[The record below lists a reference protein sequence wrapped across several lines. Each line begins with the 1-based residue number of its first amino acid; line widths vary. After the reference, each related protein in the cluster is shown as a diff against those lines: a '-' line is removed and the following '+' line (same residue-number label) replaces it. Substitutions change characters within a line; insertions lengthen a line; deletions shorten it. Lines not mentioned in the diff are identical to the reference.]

1 MRLIEFKDI
10 GEAERFFSEVGY
22 ATQFS
27 KIFGIIEMEWKDEA
41 PEKTAERFLMYWNS
55 RIMDTPCRPSLQ
67 DYTIGYI
74 LVMYLINEVR
84 ETGGVEWS
92 IGAIAR

>member
-1 MRLIEFKDI
+1 MRLIEFKDV

-27 KIFGIIEMEWKDEA
+27 KILEIIKMEWNSETKM
-41 PEKTAERFLMYWNS
+41 AESFLVYWNS
-55 RIMDTPCRPSLQ
+55 RIMNTPCRPSLQ

-74 LVMYLINEVR
+74 LVMYLINELR
-84 ETGGVEWS
+84 EV
-92 IGAIAR
+92 